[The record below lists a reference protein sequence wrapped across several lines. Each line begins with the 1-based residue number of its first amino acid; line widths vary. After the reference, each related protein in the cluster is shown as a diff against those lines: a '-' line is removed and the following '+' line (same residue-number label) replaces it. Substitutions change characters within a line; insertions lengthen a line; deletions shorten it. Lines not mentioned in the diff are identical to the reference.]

1 MLSLP
6 LSSRLPSR
14 GLAPSS
20 FGSLSDETKF
30 SLGMVSFLS
39 GTRPSSLFEW
49 HEQEDWKERLEF
61 DMMIA
66 ESFYNNTI
74 GKVIG
79 HGQEEGV

>member
-1 MLSLP
+1 
-6 LSSRLPSR
+6 
-14 GLAPSS
+14 
-20 FGSLSDETKF
+20 
-30 SLGMVSFLS
+30 MVSFLS

-49 HEQEDWKERLEF
+49 HDQEDWKERLEF

-79 HGQEEGV
+79 HGQEEGIQH

>member
-1 MLSLP
+1 MLSSP
-6 LSSRLPSR
+6 PSSKPQLR

-49 HEQEDWKERLEF
+49 HDPEDWKERLEF